1 MFSVDAARATFSGV
15 AIVDSLSLA
24 KGDQRLKN
32 TSLPRFVTS
41 AALVAMLVVPSATL
55 QAQVNTQ
62 SYLRNTPND
71 VEREEPR
78 VKQIIAD
85 AEDHFK
91 KGELNLKDRKRQAAR
106 EEFDK
111 AVDTVLES
119 GMNVQ
124 SNPRLNT
131 YYLELVERVYRYEV
145 SSQPAQ
151 AQQQNGASMQQVAL
165 NDAQIPDAPQ
175 VGFAEQKFEPSPL
188 DALSKVVLNDKE
200 SNVSDA
206 DVAKLESEIKNS
218 LDFSFKPHP
227 LVQGYINYYQGR
239 GRGTMETGLRRSGQ
253 YMTMARKIFRE
264 QGVPEDIVWLGQVES
279 SWRPTAHSWAAASG
293 LWQFIPGTGSRFGL
307 RQTAYVDERNSFEKA
322 TRASAQYLKWLH
334 NRFGNWELAM
344 AAYNTGEG
352 NIDRAIRRAGVADF
366 WAIYP
371 YIAQETRNYV
381 PNILAVILIAKNT
394 EKYGFRN
401 VQRMPPLA
409 YDTVS
414 VPSATSLSLIAALAD
429 SNVDYIRSINPELR
443 RDMTPPGEAYLLRVP
458 PKRGHQLVALLK
470 RIPVDRRNQMARVV
484 QAAPGE
490 SLESVAARTGTN
502 ASQLQQWN
510 AGVDLAKGG
519 KLVVPAGGGFVR
531 TMKTYER
538 PNSAGVAGNSLQIYT
553 AKGGETIAQIAARY
567 NASVEEVAKLNEAGA
582 NDPLP
587 KGKQIRVPSQAKTN
601 AAPAPTRRRR

>member
-1 MFSVDAARATFSGV
+1 M
-15 AIVDSLSLA
+15 
-24 KGDQRLKN
+24 KN

-62 SYLRNTPND
+62 SYLRNTPSD
-71 VEREEPR
+71 VEREDPR
-78 VKQIIAD
+78 VQQIIARS
-85 AEDHFK
+85 EEHFK
-91 KGELNLKDRKRQAAR
+91 LGELNLNDQKRQAAR

-119 GMNVQ
+119 GMDVR

-131 YYLELVERVYRYEV
+131 YYLKLVESVYRYEV
-145 SSQPAQ
+145 SSQPSPAR
-151 AQQQNGASMQQVAL
+151 QQNGASLQQVAL
-165 NDAQIPDAPQ
+165 NETQIPDAPQ

-188 DALSKVVLNDKE
+188 DALSKIVLNDKE
-200 SNVSDA
+200 SDVSDA

-253 YMTMARKIFRE
+253 YMTMARKIFRDE
-264 QGVPEDIVWLGQVES
+264 GVPEDIVWLGQVES
-279 SWRPTAHSWAAASG
+279 SWRPTARSWAAASG

-334 NRFGNWELAM
+334 KRFNNWELAM

-394 EKYGFRN
+394 ERYGFRN

-429 SNVDYIRSINPELR
+429 SNVDYIRSLNPELR

-490 SLESVAARTGTN
+490 SLESVAARTGTS

-519 KLVVPAGGGFVR
+519 KLVVPAGGSFVR

-538 PNSAGVAGNSLQIYT
+538 PNGGGVAGSSLQTYT
-553 AKGGETIAQIAARY
+553 AKGGETLAQIAARF
-567 NASVEEVAKLNEAGA
+567 NASVEEVAKLNGMAA
-582 NDPLP
+582 NAPLA
-587 KGKQIRVPSQAKTN
+587 KGQQVRIPSQAKTN

>member
-1 MFSVDAARATFSGV
+1 
-15 AIVDSLSLA
+15 
-24 KGDQRLKN
+24 
-32 TSLPRFVTS
+32 
-41 AALVAMLVVPSATL
+41 MLVVPTATL
-55 QAQVNTQ
+55 QAQVTTQ
-62 SYLRNTPND
+62 SYLRNTPSD
-71 VEREEPR
+71 VEREDPR
-78 VKQIIAD
+78 VQAIITRS
-85 AEDHFK
+85 EEHFK
-91 KGELNLKDRKRQAAR
+91 LGELNLNDQKRQAAR

-119 GMNVQ
+119 GMDVR
-124 SNPRLNT
+124 SNPRLQRF
-131 YYLELVERVYRYEV
+131 YLELVERVYRKEV
-145 SSQPAQ
+145 PSQSVP
-151 AQQQNGASMQQVAL
+151 AQQQNGSQFVEVAQNGSL
-165 NDAQIPDAPQ
+165 PSQDAPQ
-175 VGFAEQKFEPSPL
+175 VGFGEQKFEPSPL
-188 DALSKVVLNDKE
+188 DGLSKIVLNDKE
-200 SNVSDA
+200 TNVSDA
-206 DVAKLESEIKNS
+206 DVAKLENEIKNS
-218 LDFSFKPHP
+218 LDFDFKPHP

-253 YMTMARKIFRE
+253 YMTMVRKIFRDE
-264 QGVPEDIVWLGQVES
+264 GVPEDIAWLGQVES

-293 LWQFIPGTGSRFGL
+293 LWQFIPGTGSRYGL

-381 PNILAVILIAKNT
+381 PNILAVILIAKNN

-401 VQRMPPLA
+401 VQRMTPLA

-414 VPSATSLSLIAALAD
+414 VPSATSLSLIASITD
-429 SNVDYIRSINPELR
+429 SNVDYLRSLNPELR

-470 RIPVDRRNQMARVV
+470 RIPVDRRNQMARIV

-490 SLESVAARTGTN
+490 SLESVAARTGTS

-510 AGVDLAKGG
+510 AGVDLKAGG
-519 KLVVPAGGGFVR
+519 KLVVPAGGSFVR

-538 PNSAGVAGNSLQIYT
+538 PNSGAAAGNSLQIYT
-553 AKGGETIAQIAARY
+553 AKGGETIAQIAARF

-587 KGKQIRVPSQAKTN
+587 KGKQIRVPSQAKPVA
-601 AAPAPTRRRR
+601 AAPAPARRRR